1 MKDKGKS
8 KGSTGQGK
16 GKEDKGASST
26 KKGTR
31 GK

>member
-1 MKDKGKS
+1 MEGKGKS
-8 KGSTGQGK
+8 KSSSGQGK
-16 GKEDKGASST
+16 GKGAKGGSST

>member
-1 MKDKGKS
+1 MKGKGKS
-8 KGSTGQGK
+8 KSSSGQGK
-16 GKEDKGASST
+16 GKGAKGGSST